1 LRIAEVTTFYLFVP
15 VPFIAGLRLPFDFRR
30 SIEIELEDSKM
41 KKKLGNN
48 GQSFEDIL
56 QNRFTSY
63 VEKALTRNRDR
74 YWAKLK
80 AQRENEITMD
90 IEGED
95 SVNLIAAEDI
105 TESGDRFEFNPD
117 NIDDIRLF
125 EASKLIS
132 REDMMIIKLHVLYG
146 LTYVSIA
153 NSMGVSWSVVASRYN
168 RAIKKIRNYMEA
180 HR

>member
-1 LRIAEVTTFYLFVP
+1 
-15 VPFIAGLRLPFDFRR
+15 
-30 SIEIELEDSKM
+30 M

-48 GQSFEDIL
+48 GQSFDDIL